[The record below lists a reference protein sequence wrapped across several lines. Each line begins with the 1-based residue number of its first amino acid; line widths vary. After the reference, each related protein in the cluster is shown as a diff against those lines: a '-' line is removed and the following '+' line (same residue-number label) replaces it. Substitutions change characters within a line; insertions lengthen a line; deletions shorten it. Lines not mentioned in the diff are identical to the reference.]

1 MKTIFLWL
9 ICFATLGT
17 AAQDFDNA
25 GLTRLFSFSPISK
38 KVSQVNG
45 MAFGIGHN
53 YKNDE
58 AFAIINGLNLEVN
71 PVTAIIFLLPKSP
84 QPAEHASVIVNG
96 LHLSTGG
103 FLSDGAI
110 NGVGISAF
118 DVTAWANGVSVTG
131 LFTISRNLNGVHIS
145 GISIDSENGAG
156 LLIAPFNE
164 GGNFTGL
171 QIGALNGGKTVTG
184 LQIGLWNKAEKLK
197 GLQVGLW
204 NKNGKRS
211 LPFINF

>member
-17 AAQDFDNA
+17 AAQDFDNP
-25 GLTRLFSFSPISK
+25 GLTRVLSFSPIPK

-53 YKNDE
+53 FKNDE

-71 PVTAIIFLLPKSP
+71 PITLGIFLIPRAP
-84 QPAEHASVIVNG
+84 EPAEHASIIVNG

-103 FLSDGAI
+103 FLRDGAL

-118 DVTAWANGVSVTG
+118 ECNVWSNGVSVTG

-145 GISIDSENGAG
+145 CVSIDSENGAG
-156 LLIAPFNE
+156 LLIATFNGCE
-164 GGNFTGL
+164 NFSGV
-171 QIGALNGGKTVTG
+171 QMGAINGGKTVTG
-184 LQIGLWNKAEKLK
+184 LQIGLWNKAEELK
-197 GLQVGLW
+197 GLQIGLW